1 MAVEIFR
8 PYFEEA
14 GIGLPEKPAPF
25 ESKFENQVEVIL
37 HIETVARNNVIKICI
52 MNNSKVW
59 YVTGASQGLGLTLVK
74 KLLQNGYRVAAGS
87 RDVNTL
93 SQAVGL
99 IDKERFL
106 PLAVDL
112 SNLDCIDESIQQ
124 TLATFG
130 RIDVAVNNAGYG
142 MTGTIEETGE
152 QDIRNIFNVN
162 VLATVVVVKNVLPV
176 MRSQKSGY
184 IINIGSVAG
193 FVGAPGWS
201 AYSATKA
208 AVAAFSEVIALD
220 VREFGIRVTV
230 VEPSGFRTGF
240 LSKNS
245 LALTESKLDGYQ
257 AVKEIQKRYLAGNGQ
272 QPGDP
277 DKASEIL
284 IALAEKENPPLHL
297 YLGRDAYN
305 RVSAKLIAM
314 TAELEEWKSTTISA
328 DF

>member
-1 MAVEIFR
+1 
-8 PYFEEA
+8 
-14 GIGLPEKPAPF
+14 
-25 ESKFENQVEVIL
+25 
-37 HIETVARNNVIKICI
+37 
-52 MNNSKVW
+52 MNTSKVW
-59 YVTGASQGLGLTLVK
+59 YVTGASQGLGLILVK
-74 KLLQNGYRVAAGS
+74 KLLENGYRVAASS
-87 RDVNTL
+87 RDVHTL

-99 IDKERFL
+99 IDKDRFL

-112 SNLDCIDESIQQ
+112 NNLDCIDESIQK

-130 RIDVAVNNAGYG
+130 RIDVVVNNAGYG
-142 MTGTIEETGE
+142 MTGTIEEIEE

-162 VLATVVVVKNVLPV
+162 LLATIDVVKSVLPV

-201 AYSATKA
+201 VYSATKA
-208 AVAAFSEVIALD
+208 AVAAFTEVIALD
-220 VREFGIRVTV
+220 VKEFGIRVTV
-230 VEPSGFRTGF
+230 AEPSGFRTGF

-245 LALTESKLDGYQ
+245 LAYAESKLDGYQ
-257 AVKEIQKRYLAGNGQ
+257 AVKDIQERYLANNGQ

-277 DKASEIL
+277 EKASEIL
-284 IALAEKENPPLHL
+284 IELAEKENPPIHL

-305 RVSAKLIAM
+305 RASAKLATM